1 MPPVRSARYVQP
13 VSIELPRSVVTSLW
27 LAALTRGSADLTQ
40 AVAAI
45 QGQDEPHT
53 TTGGGTLSD
62 LLRQLS
68 GEYEV
73 VHAALP
79 VPGAAGV
86 PLEAAEAALA
96 AGEAVLVRAT
106 GQTTTT
112 VPEVTEFGSAWE
124 PGAMVT
130 WQVTVSSAV
139 VSMPDS
145 LGEARRDLTEALE
158 LAIDALTQ
166 MDVARWREEAAT
178 DIGQLA
184 SADVPPSIA
193 RVLPPGLDTRA
204 QDLLVRAARLQ
215 AIVALA
221 TEDDGAAVNM
231 WQADQRAAAMRHVGS
246 TARRAMMA
254 ATLSAR

>member
-1 MPPVRSARYVQP
+1 MVTALWLGALRSG
-13 VSIELPRSVVTSLW
+13 SGELPAA
-27 LAALTRGSADLTQ
+27 LAA
-40 AVAAI
+40 V
-45 QGQDEPHT
+45 QGEDEPHT
-53 TTGGGTLSD
+53 TDDGGTFGD
-62 LLRQLS
+62 LLTTLART
-68 GEYEV
+68 EAEV

-86 PLEAAEAALA
+86 PAEAAEPALA
-96 AGEAVLVRAT
+96 AGEAVLVRSA
-106 GQTTTT
+106 GRQTTTA
-112 VPEVTEFGSAWE
+112 VPVVTEFGSAWE

-158 LAIDALTQ
+158 LAIEALTQ

-178 DIGQLA
+178 EIAQLA
-184 SADVPPSIA
+184 SADVPGTIA
-193 RVLPPGLDTRA
+193 RVLPPGLDTRSR
-204 QDLLVRAARLQ
+204 DLLVRAARLQ

-221 TEDDGAAVNM
+221 AEDDGAAVNV

-254 ATLSAR
+254 ATVSVG